1 MPRAPIVASMAQ
13 VHMLFRTL
21 LHTLISRFGR
31 RLGHYD
37 VARTRFCVLPTDLDI
52 FKHMNNGVYLSI
64 FDIGRFDLLQ
74 RSGVWK
80 VFNDRGWY
88 PVVASETITFRKS
101 LTLWTRFTVESRI
114 LGFDAKAVYVEQRAI
129 VNGEI
134 YAQAFI
140 RGRFLSRKGGTV
152 GIDDLLD
159 AVGPVPHDD
168 TLPEW
173 LVQWGA
179 DAALPPTR
187 AAAPSVW
194 E

>member
-1 MPRAPIVASMAQ
+1 MAP

-37 VARTRFCVLPTDLDI
+37 IARTRFRVMPTDLDI

-74 RSGVWK
+74 RSGVWQIFK
-80 VFNDRGWY
+80 ERGWY

-101 LTLWTRFTVESRI
+101 LTLWTPFTVESRI
-114 LGFDAKAVYVEQRAI
+114 LGYDAKAVYVEQRA
-129 VNGEI
+129 VVDGEI

-140 RGRFLSRKGGTV
+140 RGRFLSRKGGTI
-152 GIDDLLD
+152 GIDDLLH

-168 TLPEW
+168 TMPEW

-194 E
+194 K

>member
-1 MPRAPIVASMAQ
+1 MTR
-13 VHMLFRTL
+13 VHMLFRTM

-37 VARTRFCVLPTDLDI
+37 VAYTKFRVMPTDLDI

-80 VFNDRGWY
+80 IFNERGWY

-101 LTLWTRFTVESRI
+101 LTLWTPFTVESRI
-114 LGFDAKAVYVEQRAI
+114 LGFDAKAVYVEQRAV

-134 YAQAFI
+134 FAQAFI

-159 AVGPVPHDD
+159 AVGPVPQDD
-168 TLPEW
+168 GVAEW
-173 LVQWGA
+173 LLQWGV
-179 DAALPPTR
+179 DAALPATR
-187 AAAPSVW
+187 ASAPSVW